1 MIAHS
6 IFFYSFSLIAI
17 ISAIMVTASKNTVHS
32 VFFLILD
39 FISISCLFIMIGAEF
54 LGMIMLIVYVGAVAV
69 LFLFVVMMLNVAQQ
83 KNQWFSSEG
92 SSKHI
97 PIGLIIS
104 TIIFF
109 ELIIVI
115 GGWKFKP
122 DLVISFGSPEAARI
136 SFGLG
141 IKHIMFCDSPHANAV
156 MRLTLPLIQKL
167 LIPYIIPKKEFSKY
181 GISEKNIVQ
190 YKAIDAV
197 VTMKR
202 ETNEKIASPFKN
214 NNKKN
219 ILIRVEE
226 EEAAYTSKSSKIIPI
241 IQKIANDYK
250 DENIIVLGR
259 YTKQILNLQKAVG
272 NKVKIIKMSFDGKY
286 LLKNT
291 DIFIGSGG
299 TMTAESALMGVPTIS
314 YNAVPNIVE
323 KFLVK
328 KYLIKRE
335 TNPSKISNHIKKIF
349 ELNGNQS
356 QKRAEKIVTQMED
369 PIEKLI
375 QIIKN

>member
-1 MIAHS
+1 MKYSDYQKYLKIWIDILTPKQLLFSEPIVERLGTKHDLLCTSREYEEVSKLSKIRHFDLMFVGKHGGGDKKSKLEASIERINKLSKKIA
-6 IFFYSFSLIAI
+6 
-17 ISAIMVTASKNTVHS
+17 
-32 VFFLILD
+32 
-39 FISISCLFIMIGAEF
+39 
-54 LGMIMLIVYVGAVAV
+54 
-69 LFLFVVMMLNVAQQ
+69 
-83 KNQWFSSEG
+83 
-92 SSKHI
+92 
-97 PIGLIIS
+97 
-104 TIIFF
+104 
-109 ELIIVI
+109 
-115 GGWKFKP
+115 KFKP
-122 DLVISFGSPEAARI
+122 DVVISFGSPEAARI

-156 MRLTLPLIQKL
+156 MRLTLPLIQKV
-167 LIPYIIPKKEFSKY
+167 LIPHIIPKKEFSKY

-202 ETNEKIASPFKN
+202 EINEKIASPFKN

-226 EEAAYTSKSSKIIPI
+226 EEAAYTSKSSKIVPI

-259 YTKQILNLQKAVG
+259 YTKQILNLQKATS

-328 KYLIKRE
+328 KYLVKRE

-349 ELNGNQS
+349 ELNDNQS
-356 QKRAEKIVTQMED
+356 QKRAEKIVNQMED